1 MGKRRLGSAP
11 MVLAAL
17 VLAAC
22 GGGPTAP
29 ASPGVTLALPGQ
41 VTGTVVTCA
50 TCTPA
55 ISAFAETTV
64 IITNQGDRDRRVATL
79 EARVLNRSRSSI
91 VATNTRPNKD
101 APLGDTYLSR
111 NGSLALEA
119 GVVYMPLPP
128 PRDEIWFVVVVT
140 FEDGGTIEGRSRLIT
155 PTS

>member
-1 MGKRRLGSAP
+1 MGRRRLGSA
-11 MVLAAL
+11 VLVLPTL

-29 ASPGVTLALPGQ
+29 TSPGTTLTLPAQ

-55 ISAFAETTV
+55 IWAFAETAV
-64 IITNQGDRDRRVATL
+64 IITNQGDQDRRVATL
-79 EARVLNRSRSSI
+79 EARVLNRSRSSVI
-91 VATNTRPNKD
+91 ATNTRPNQD
-101 APLGDTYLSR
+101 APLGDRHLPR

-128 PRDEIWFVVVVT
+128 PRDEVWFVVVVM
-140 FEDGGTIEGRSRLIT
+140 FEDGGTVEGHSRLFT